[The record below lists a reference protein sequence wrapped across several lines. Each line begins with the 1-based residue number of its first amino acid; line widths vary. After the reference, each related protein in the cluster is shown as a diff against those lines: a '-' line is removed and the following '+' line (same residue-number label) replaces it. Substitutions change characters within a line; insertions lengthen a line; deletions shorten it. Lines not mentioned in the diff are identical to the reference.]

1 MKQRMIFLLLLMVLA
16 IACGVPY
23 KRMEKNYER
32 RDQINTPDY
41 NDLHYW
47 AAHPFKKDP
56 ADSVPKPLRANYQ
69 QDSSVDVFFI
79 HPTTYT
85 DNQLPFGYNAPINNI
100 ELNTKTDYTTILFQA
115 SIFNEVG
122 RVFAPR
128 YRQANLQAYFP
139 KNAIDSSAAIA
150 AFELAYADI
159 KSAFEYFLKNHH
171 SGKPIVVAAHSQGTT
186 HGKRL
191 LKEFFDSKLLQ
202 KKLVAAY
209 LIGLPVAENEYSQI
223 KACVTP
229 DQTGCIVS
237 WRTYRAGYT
246 PPLILEEKYKAIVT
260 NPLTWN
266 EAMLVS
272 DRSLNK
278 GGVLLKFN
286 KIVSAVAAARVE
298 GNVLWTPKPKFF
310 GNIFYTTNNYHVA
323 DLNLYYIN
331 IRENVANRVKMYFNK
346 KH

>member
-1 MKQRMIFLLLLMVLA
+1 
-16 IACGVPY
+16 
-23 KRMEKNYER
+23 MEKNYER

-41 NDLHYW
+41 SDLHYW

-85 DNQLPFGYNAPINNI
+85 DDQLPFGYNAPINNI

-139 KNAIDSSAAIA
+139 KNATDSGAAIA
-150 AFELAYADI
+150 AFELAYQDVKA
-159 KSAFEYFLKNHH
+159 AFSYYLKNLHK
-171 SGKPIVVAAHSQGTT
+171 GKPIIIAAHSQGTT

-191 LKEFFDSKLLQ
+191 LKEFFDDQALQ
-202 KKLVAAY
+202 NKLVAAY
-209 LIGLPVAENEYSQI
+209 LIGIPVAEAEFTKI
-223 KACVTP
+223 KACTTP
-229 DQTGCIVS
+229 NQTGCIVS
-237 WRTYRAGYT
+237 WRTYKEGYT
-246 PPLILEEKYKAIVT
+246 PPLILEEKFKAIVT
-260 NPLTWN
+260 NPLTWTN
-266 EAMLVS
+266 EEIFA
-272 DRSLNK
+272 DRQLNK

-286 KIVSAVAAARVE
+286 KIVPSVASAKIE

-323 DLNLYYIN
+323 DINLYYLN
-331 IRENVANRVKMYFNK
+331 IQENLRNRVSSYLK
-346 KH
+346 K

>member
-1 MKQRMIFLLLLMVLA
+1 MIFLLTLMILA

-23 KRMEKNYER
+23 KGMEKNYER
-32 RDQINTPDY
+32 RDHINTPDY
-41 NDLHYW
+41 SDLHYW

-56 ADSVPKPLRANYQ
+56 ADSVPQPLLSTFQ
-69 QDSSVDVFFI
+69 PDSSVDVFFI

-85 DNQLPFGYNAPINNI
+85 DDQLPFGYSAPINNI

-139 KNAIDSSAAIA
+139 KNAPDSSAAIA
-150 AFELAYADI
+150 AFELAYADV
-159 KSAFEYFLKNHH
+159 KTAFEYYLKHYH
-171 SGKPIVVAAHSQGTT
+171 AGKPIVIAAHSQGTT

-191 LKEFFDSKLLQ
+191 LKEYFDNQVLKN
-202 KKLVAAY
+202 KLVAAY
-209 LIGLPVAENEYSQI
+209 LIGLPVTENEYTQL
-223 KACVTP
+223 KACTSP
-229 DQTGCIVS
+229 NQTGCIIS

-246 PPLILEEKYKAIVT
+246 PPLILQEKYKAIVT
-260 NPLTWN
+260 NPLTWTN
-266 EAMLVS
+266 DLTMAE
-272 DRSLNK
+272 RQINK

-286 KIVSAVAAARVE
+286 KIVPAVAAARVE

-331 IRENVANRVKMYFNK
+331 IRENVANRVKMYLNK